1 MRVGYDGSSGM
12 VLYNLFIANWEKEN
26 LVNEAI
32 AHADLAPL
40 VSSANEEVNK
50 WCNENHFCICTYRG
64 FWRAKLFA
72 LVLVLVDY
80 TDYFF
85 IVWADITNILFSCL
99 CGTRSLPNNCLKII
113 FKKRRPKIC
122 HSFQMTKLHL
132 VSRVVLLLLWRKKEK
147 LKIHKL
153 RILTLQEK

>member
-50 WCNENHFCICTYRG
+50 WCNENHLCICTYRG

-113 FKKRRPKIC
+113 KKGDRKYAIRFKWQSC
-122 HSFQMTKLHL
+122 TWCLGWCYFYYEE
-132 VSRVVLLLLWRKKEK
+132 RKKN
-147 LKIHKL
+147 L
-153 RILTLQEK
+153 RYINYEY